1 MPQVSPVILFDLDGT
16 LADTAP
22 DLAAT
27 LNVVLAEV
35 GAKPVAIDDVRH
47 MVGHG
52 ARRLIESSLDVDG
65 HRLDAA
71 ELDRLAA
78 LFVAHYRDNIAVES
92 RPFPGVENALRALKN
107 AGAKLAVCTNK
118 FEALSIDLLRALNL
132 DAYFDVIA
140 GSDTFPVRKPD
151 PGHLLM
157 AVDRLAGDPAH
168 AVMVGDSETDVR
180 AARAARIPIIGV
192 TFGYT
197 PTPIETFKPD
207 ALISH
212 FDALIPALRPFL
224 GRLEGSPDADGSARS
239 QGSWPSS

>member
-1 MPQVSPVILFDLDGT
+1 MPQVPPAILFDLDGT

-27 LNVVLAEV
+27 LNVVLAAV
-35 GAKPVAIDDVRH
+35 GAGAVGVDDVRH

-52 ARRLIESSLDVDG
+52 ARRLIQRGLAANGRTPDE
-65 HRLDAA
+65 A
-71 ELDRLAA
+71 ELDRLSA
-78 LFVAHYRDNIAVES
+78 LFIAHYKDNIAVES
-92 RPFPGVENALRALKN
+92 RPFPGVETALRRLKN

-118 FEALSIDLLRALNL
+118 FEALSIDLLRALDL
-132 DAYFDVIA
+132 YAYFDVVA

-157 AVDRLAGDPAH
+157 AVERLAGDPAH
-168 AVMVGDSETDVR
+168 TVMVGDSETDVM

-197 PTPIETFKPD
+197 PTPIEAFRPD

-224 GRLEGSPDADGSARS
+224 GPLEGLRQAAGSAPP
-239 QGSWPSS
+239 QGPRPGS